1 MTTRPSLSA
10 LAVLAATLALSLTS
24 SCSLAP
30 DTAWDAGDPFARV
43 RLLFDS

>member
-1 MTTRPSLSA
+1 MFRLSA
-10 LAVLAATLALSLTS
+10 FVAALALFATL